1 MHSYITDITTPS
13 LFQCSSVLTEREIGK
28 RSHKYSLLK
37 KSQLFLLS
45 YPQQK
50 WIIVHHS
57 GCFPCQWKGVAF
69 DILSQ
74 ISSFSF
80 QSFQMVSPILQ
91 HHFGFIPSCL
101 LGFFTLILSTNKSTV
116 LAVLKF
122 SLLMEKLRTCMFH
135 AFLMWWKIID
145 TLRGISQLST
155 IMSISYGPYFLVR
168 DQRHRS

>member
-1 MHSYITDITTPS
+1 MPALEQDLIFMQSLTYSYITDITTPS

-135 AFLMWWKIID
+135 AFLM
-145 TLRGISQLST
+145 
-155 IMSISYGPYFLVR
+155 
-168 DQRHRS
+168 